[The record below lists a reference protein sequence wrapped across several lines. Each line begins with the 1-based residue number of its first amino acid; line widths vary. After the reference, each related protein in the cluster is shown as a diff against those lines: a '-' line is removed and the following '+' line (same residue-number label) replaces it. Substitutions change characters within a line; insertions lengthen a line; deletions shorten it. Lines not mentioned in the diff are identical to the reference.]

1 MLTKE
6 ELLKYAV
13 DVINLQVIMSHHSFD
28 DVPINMEVDECTNI
42 KRIVLDDWYERF
54 GGNKTLAL
62 FALGHACN
70 TYYEQGG
77 DEECSLEKYIWNKNN
92 RRDEKNFM
100 YELQARILATLNWVT
115 L

>member
-13 DVINLQVIMSHHSFD
+13 DVINLQVIISSHSFD
-28 DVPINMEVDECTNI
+28 DVSIDKEVEECTNI
-42 KRIVLDDWYERF
+42 KRIVLDDWYEKF

-62 FALGHACN
+62 FSLGHACS
-70 TYYEQGG
+70 TYFEQGG
-77 DEECSLEKYIWNKNN
+77 DEECSLEKYIWNKN
-92 RRDEKNFM
+92 RREDKDFI
-100 YELQARILATLNWVT
+100 YELQARILATLSWVT

>member
-13 DVINLQVIMSHHSFD
+13 DVINLQVIMSSHSFD
-28 DVPINMEVDECTNI
+28 DVSIDKEVEECTNI
-42 KRIVLDDWYERF
+42 KRIILDDWYERF

-62 FALGHACN
+62 FSLGHACS
-70 TYYEQGG
+70 TYFEQGG
-77 DEECSLEKYIWNKNN
+77 DEECSLEKYIWNKN
-92 RRDEKNFM
+92 RREDKDFI
-100 YELQARILATLNWVT
+100 YELQARILATLSWVT

>member
-28 DVPINMEVDECTNI
+28 DVSIDKEVEECTKI
-42 KRIVLDDWYERF
+42 KRILLDDWYERF

-62 FALGHACN
+62 F
-70 TYYEQGG
+70 
-77 DEECSLEKYIWNKNN
+77 SLEHAHCTYDEYNDDNEYSLEEFIWNKGF
-92 RRDEKNFM
+92 RDDKDFI
-100 YELQARILATLNWVT
+100 YELQARIFATLSWVT

>member
-6 ELLKYAV
+6 ELLKCAV
-13 DVINLQVIMSHHSFD
+13 DVINLQVIMSSHSFD
-28 DVPINMEVDECTNI
+28 DVSIDNEVEECTNI
-42 KRIVLDDWYERF
+42 NRIVLDDWYEKF

-62 FALGHACN
+62 VTWGHACN

-77 DEECSLEKYIWNKNN
+77 DEERSLEKYIWNKNN

-100 YELQARILATLNWVT
+100 YELQARILATLSWVT

>member
-1 MLTKE
+1 MLTKQ

-13 DVINLQVIMSHHSFD
+13 DVINLQVIICSHNFD
-28 DVPINMEVDECTNI
+28 DISIDKEIEECTKI
-42 KRIVLDDWYERF
+42 KRMLLDDWYERF
-54 GGNKTLAL
+54 NGNKILAL
-62 FALGHACN
+62 FSLGHACN

-77 DEECSLEKYIWNKNN
+77 DEECSLEKYIWNKN
-92 RRDEKNFM
+92 RRDEKDFI

>member
-1 MLTKE
+1 MLTKQ

-13 DVINLQVIMSHHSFD
+13 DVINLQVIMNHHSFN
-28 DVPINMEVDECTNI
+28 DVSIDKEVEECTNI

-62 FALGHACN
+62 FALGHACS
-70 TYYEQGG
+70 TYFEQGG
-77 DEECSLEKYIWNKNN
+77 DEECSLERYIWNKN
-92 RRDEKNFM
+92 RREDKDFI
-100 YELQARILATLNWVT
+100 YELQARILATLSWVS